1 MPRLR
6 HDARALSF
14 SSEMASGIGRGVLTG
29 IRTGI
34 RTGMRTSVRML
45 ATVGGLLALALPAR
59 AYVRWFLRMW
69 QP

>member
-45 ATVGGLLALALPAR
+45 ATVGGLLALAHALNTDVACR
-59 AYVRWFLRMW
+59 LFGLS
-69 QP
+69 